1 MSIKANGA
9 GLARAVSYLRDI
21 VQSGSMRRWLA
32 RFLLI
37 FAILFEPV
45 AGLPLAA
52 AATTSAQPAQSTSAD
67 GILAAMSPAE
77 RVGQLFVVSFYGAS
91 AGPTS
96 SIYGLI
102 SSLKIGGVMLSANND
117 NITDTL
123 QAPAQVLSLTNQ
135 LQAAAATAA
144 LVPRSLG
151 GTDLPPYVP
160 LLVSINHEGDS
171 YPFTD
176 IQSGVTDVPDEMAIG
191 ATWDPAQAEATG
203 QIVGREL
210 AALGVNLLLGPSLDV
225 LQTPR
230 PEGADLG
237 TRVFGGDPYWTGLM
251 GQAYIRGLHAGSAG
265 QVAAIAKYF
274 PGHGGS
280 DRRPDQELPTVLKS
294 LDDLANFDLVPFY
307 AVAGN
312 APNAASTAD
321 GVLDAHLRFQGLQG
335 NIRPNTAPVSL
346 DAAALGKLLGVP
358 GIAIWR
364 AAGGVTMSDSLGAR
378 AIKSL
383 YDPALQQFQNR
394 RIARDAF
401 NAGNDLL
408 LLSDFGLNP
417 RADQATNI
425 TDTVTYFV
433 QQYQADR
440 AFATS
445 VDAAVL
451 RILNLKLRLYH
462 GQFDPAQST
471 RPTDGLNSLNQD
483 QSAVL
488 SVARAAASLISQSP
502 DVPEAPG
509 PAQHITFFTDVR
521 LAQQCSACPKYPLLD
536 KRQLEQAV
544 IDLYGRSGNGQV
556 RASNLASFSFDEL
569 AAYLAAPPTTT
580 GDQTPTPQ
588 PSPVDAAIQQSDWLV
603 FAMLNVTADVPSSGV
618 VSSFLAQRPDLVRNK
633 KIVVFAFN
641 APYYLDTTDIHKLT
655 AFYGLYSRAPSFV
668 TVAARLLFR
677 ELTPH
682 GASPVSVPGV
692 GYQLSNVTRPNPSQ
706 VIELNWQQ
714 APPGKNTPDSPGLHL
729 GDTIT
734 LTTGVISDTNGH
746 VVPDDTLVHF
756 RVLYTQQGFPD
767 ILDAFTTSGVATTT
781 LQLSRSGLLQITVSS
796 DPAVSSKS
804 LVIPVQEGSTPF
816 SVTVVSPTNPPTPSA
831 TPSPSATPVTP
842 TPVPTPAPTP
852 TPPPLPP
859 IPLVD
864 WRSFFV
870 TFLVLVGVLFAGY
883 RLGTLDEPQTRLGI
897 RVALAGGIGALLG
910 YNYFALSLPGA
921 DLGFLWL
928 GVLAGPTYA
937 LLGGILALAGGWY
950 WFVGRVSRGQD
961 AQ

>member
-1 MSIKANGA
+1 MW
-9 GLARAVSYLRDI
+9 
-21 VQSGSMRRWLA
+21 RWLA
-32 RFLLI
+32 SFLLI
-37 FAILFEPV
+37 FAIIFDPL
-45 AGLPLAA
+45 AGIQLAA
-52 AATTSAQPAQSTSAD
+52 AATTPAGLPQSTSAQA
-67 GILAAMSPAE
+67 ILAAMSPAE
-77 RVGQLFVVSFYGAS
+77 RVGQLFVVGFYGAS
-91 AGPTS
+91 AGPGSAVYT
-96 SIYGLI
+96 LVTN
-102 SSLKIGGVMLSANND
+102 LKIGGAILSANDD
-117 NITDTL
+117 NITDTVE
-123 QAPAQVLSLTNQ
+123 APTQVLSLTNQ
-135 LQAAAATAA
+135 LQAAAAAAA
-144 LVPRSLG
+144 LIPRTTG

-160 LLVSINHEGDS
+160 LLVSISHEGDG

-176 IQSGVTDVPDEMAIG
+176 IQTGLTAVPNEMAIG
-191 ATWDPAQAEATG
+191 ATWDPAQSEAIG
-203 QIVGREL
+203 RVVGREL
-210 AALGVNLLLGPSLDV
+210 SALGINMLLGPSLDV

-230 PEGADLG
+230 PAGTDLG
-237 TRVFGGDPYWTGLM
+237 TRVFGGDPYWVGVM
-251 GQAYIRGLHAGSAG
+251 GQAYIRGVHSASGG

-294 LDDLANFDLVPFY
+294 LDDLANFDLLPFY

-312 APNAASTAD
+312 APNPETTAD
-321 GVLDAHLRFQGLQG
+321 GVLDAHIRFQGLQR
-335 NIRPNTAPVSL
+335 NVRQNTAPVSF
-346 DAAALGKLLGVP
+346 DAQALGKLLSVP
-358 GIAIWR
+358 GIASWR
-364 AAGGVTMSDSLGAR
+364 AAGGVTVSDSLGAR

-383 YDPALQQFQNR
+383 YDPTLQTFQSR

-408 LLSDFGLNP
+408 LLTDFGINP
-417 RADQATNI
+417 RTDQTAAV

-440 AFATS
+440 NFATS

-451 RILNLKLRLYH
+451 RILSLKLRLYG
-462 GQFDPAQST
+462 GQFNPGQAT
-471 RPTDGLNSLNQD
+471 RPESDLNNLNQD
-483 QSAVL
+483 QSAVMN
-488 SVARAAASLISQSP
+488 VARAAASLISQSP
-502 DVPEAPG
+502 DAPEAPG

-521 LAQQCSACPKYPLLD
+521 QAQQCTNCPKYPLLD

-544 IDLYGRSGNGQV
+544 TDLYGRAGSGQV
-556 RASNLASFSFDEL
+556 RAGNLASFSFDEL
-569 AAYLAAPPTTT
+569 AQYLAASPPTT
-580 GDQTPTPQ
+580 GDQTPTPE

-603 FAMLNVTADVPSSGV
+603 FAMLNVTPDVPSSNA

-641 APYYLDTTDIHKLT
+641 APYYLDTTDLSKLT
-655 AFYGLYSRAPSFV
+655 AFYALYSRAPDFV

-682 GASPVSVPGV
+682 GASPVSVPGI
-692 GYQLSNVTRPNPSQ
+692 GYQLVNVTRPDPSQ

-714 APPGKNTPDSPGLHL
+714 APPGKNTPQSPGLHL

-746 VVPDDTLVHF
+746 PVPDQTLVHF
-756 RVLYTQQGFPD
+756 RVLYTQEGLPD
-767 ILDAFTTSGVATTT
+767 ILDAFTTHGVATTT
-781 LQLSRSGLLQITVSS
+781 VQLSRSGTLQITVSS

-816 SVTVVSPTNPPTPSA
+816 SVTVVSPTNPPTPTA
-831 TPSPSATPVTP
+831 TPSPSPTPVTP
-842 TPVPTPAPTP
+842 TPVPTVVPTA
-852 TPPPLPP
+852 TPPPPVP

-864 WRSFFV
+864 WRSLFV
-870 TFLVLVGVLFAGY
+870 TFLVLVAVLFAGY
-883 RLGTLDEPQTRLGI
+883 RLGTLEESQTRLGI
-897 RVALAGGIGALLG
+897 RVALAGGIGVLLG

-937 LLGGILALAGGWY
+937 FLGGILALAAGWY
-950 WFVGRVSRGQD
+950 WFVGRVSRLQD
-961 AQ
+961 A

>member
-1 MSIKANGA
+1 
-9 GLARAVSYLRDI
+9 
-21 VQSGSMRRWLA
+21 MRRWLA
-32 RFLLI
+32 SFLLI
-37 FAILFEPV
+37 FAILFDPV
-45 AGLPLAA
+45 VGLPVAA
-52 AATTSAQPAQSTSAD
+52 AARTLNSAAQATSAEA
-67 GILAAMSPAE
+67 ILAAMSPAE
-77 RVGQLFVVSFYGAS
+77 RVGQLFVVGFYGAS
-91 AGPTS
+91 AGPSS
-96 SIYGLI
+96 SIYSLVTI
-102 SSLKIGGVMLSANND
+102 LKIGGVMLSANDD
-117 NITDTL
+117 NITDTV
-123 QAPAQVLSLTNQ
+123 QAPTQVLSLTNQ
-135 LQAAAATAA
+135 LQAAAAAAA
-144 LVPRSLG
+144 LIPRSPG

-160 LLVSINHEGDS
+160 LLVSINHEGDG

-176 IQSGVTDVPDEMAIG
+176 LQSGVTAIPNEMAIG

-203 QIVGREL
+203 HIVGSEL
-210 AALGVNLLLGPSLDV
+210 AALGINLLLGPSLDL

-237 TRVFGGDPYWTGLM
+237 ARVFGGDPYWVGVM

-294 LDDLANFDLVPFY
+294 LDDLTNFDLVPFY

-312 APNAASTAD
+312 APNPAGTAD

-346 DAAALGKLLGVP
+346 DAQALGKILGVP
-358 GIAIWR
+358 GIASWR
-364 AAGGVTMSDSLGAR
+364 SAGGVTMSDSLGAR

-383 YDPALQQFQNR
+383 YDPTLQQFQNR
-394 RIARDAF
+394 RVARDAF

-408 LLSDFGLNP
+408 LLTDFGLNA
-417 RADQATNI
+417 RADQSANI
-425 TDTVTYFV
+425 ADTVTYFV

-440 AFATS
+440 NFATS

-451 RILNLKLRLYH
+451 RILNLKLRLYG
-462 GQFDPAQST
+462 GQFDPAQAT
-471 RPTDGLNSLNQD
+471 RPVEGLSSLNQD
-483 QSAVL
+483 KSAVMN
-488 SVARAAASLISQSP
+488 VARAAASLISQSP
-502 DVPEAPG
+502 DAPEAPG
-509 PAQHITFFTDVR
+509 PDQRITFFTDVR
-521 LAQQCSACPKYPLLD
+521 QAQQCSSCPKYALLD

-544 IDLYGRSGNGQV
+544 IDFYGRGGSGQV
-556 RASNLASFSFDEL
+556 RAGNLASFSFEDL
-569 AAYLAAPPTTT
+569 AQYLAAPPATT
-580 GDQTPTPQ
+580 GDQTPTPE

-603 FAMLNVTADVPSSGV
+603 FAMLNVTSDVPSSSV
-618 VSSFLAQRPDLVRNK
+618 VSNFLSQRPDLVRNK

-655 AFYGLYSRAPSFV
+655 AFYALYSRAPSFV

-677 ELTPH
+677 DLTAH
-682 GASPVSVPGV
+682 GASPVSVPGM
-692 GYQLSNVTRPNPSQ
+692 GYQLVNVTRPDPSQ

-714 APPGKNTPDSPGLHL
+714 TPPGNNTPQAPGLHL
-729 GDTIT
+729 GDAIT

-746 VVPDDTLVHF
+746 PVPDQTLVHF
-756 RVLYTQQGFPD
+756 RVLYTQQGLPD
-767 ILDAFTTSGVATTT
+767 IIDAFTTHGVATTT

-804 LVIPVQEGSTPF
+804 LLIQAQEGSTPF

-842 TPVPTPAPTP
+842 TPPPTPAPTA
-852 TPPPLPP
+852 TPPPAPA

-883 RLGTLDEPQTRLGI
+883 RLGTLEEPQARRGI
-897 RVALAGGIGALLG
+897 RVALAGAIGVLLG

-921 DLGFLWL
+921 DLGYLWL
-928 GVLAGPTYA
+928 GVLAGPTFA
-937 LLGGILALAGGWY
+937 FLGGILALAAGWF
-950 WFVGRVSRGQD
+950 WFVGRMSRSPE
-961 AQ
+961 A